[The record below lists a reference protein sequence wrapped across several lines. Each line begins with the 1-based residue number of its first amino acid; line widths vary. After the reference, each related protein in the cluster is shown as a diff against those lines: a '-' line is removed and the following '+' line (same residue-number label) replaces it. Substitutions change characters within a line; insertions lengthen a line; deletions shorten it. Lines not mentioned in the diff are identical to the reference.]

1 MRTSAGALVQAHE
14 HQARECGRGL
24 GLLHGVFDD
33 PINKL
38 SDLPW
43 AALVNGLGLL
53 YARAPARER
62 MHITRVRQRPQRRTL
77 VAVQQCSSGMCRP
90 LRRRHQSPRTRS
102 PPILETCI
110 SSFDH
115 LVRSFVQ
122 CVFDPSG
129 PEQVERWTRQLCD
142 PTRSHGGLPFS
153 GVCVRART
161 CVQLAV
167 GRWLGNLRGIGWVK

>member
-77 VAVQQCSSGMCRP
+77 VAVQQCSSGVCSSGMQTPRAVKTATSKSP
-90 LRRRHQSPRTRS
+90 DPIAAHPGDVHQ
-102 PPILETCI
+102 
-110 SSFDH
+110 
-115 LVRSFVQ
+115 LV
-122 CVFDPSG
+122 
-129 PEQVERWTRQLCD
+129 
-142 PTRSHGGLPFS
+142 
-153 GVCVRART
+153 
-161 CVQLAV
+161 
-167 GRWLGNLRGIGWVK
+167 

>member
-77 VAVQQCSSGMCRP
+77 VAVQQCSSGVCSSGM
-90 LRRRHQSPRTRS
+90 QTART
-102 PPILETCI
+102 
-110 SSFDH
+110 
-115 LVRSFVQ
+115 LVAVQ
-122 CVFDPSG
+122 QCS
-129 PEQVERWTRQLCD
+129 
-142 PTRSHGGLPFS
+142 S
-153 GVCVRART
+153 GVCSSGMQTPRAVKT
-161 CVQLAV
+161 ATSKSPDPIAAHPGDVHQLV
-167 GRWLGNLRGIGWVK
+167 